1 VSGGL
6 TRRMAIAS
14 GLLALIIAGA
24 FAVLLWSVADLRDAQ
39 RLAKH
44 SQEVLAAANRL
55 ERLIIDVE
63 TGQRGFAI
71 TQEDRFLQPWREAQA
86 ALPEAARTLER
97 LTVVPAQHSRALR
110 ITQAAAS
117 YVEDYSVPLVATAR
131 RDPGSARTVP
141 ITEAGKQRVDAIR
154 AEFDGLVA
162 AEGGLAAARQERS
175 DAAARRAIVAAVAG
189 LGGSVLLILLFS
201 GYLTQ
206 AIVRPVRQAAAMA
219 GQLAGGDLAVRLRER
234 GVDEI
239 GLLERSFNSM
249 AGSLE
254 ENRDQLNRLLDEQA
268 ALRRVATLV
277 ARGVPPAEVFTA
289 VAEEVGRV
297 LGTDSA
303 HISRYEPD
311 ETMSTVAAWS
321 REGDNLLTRTHY
333 PIEPQSMSDLVLRT
347 GQPIRIDSF
356 ADAHG
361 TIADMIREF
370 GIRSAVG
377 CPIMVEGRLWGH
389 MSVTSKQPEPLP
401 PDTETRVA
409 SFTEL
414 VATAIAN
421 SEARAELAASRAR
434 IVRSADETRRR
445 IERDLHDGIQQRLV
459 SLGLDL
465 RTSQAAVP
473 TELPELEAQL
483 ARVSEVLGEA
493 VDELREL
500 SRGIHPAIL
509 SEGGLGPALKVLARR
524 SPVPVELEVHQEG
537 RLPAPVEVAAYY
549 VIAEALTNTAK
560 HADASVVHVDV
571 RARAGLL
578 RLAVEDDGVGGA
590 DPSRGSGLVGLS
602 DRVQALGGTITVH
615 SPAGQGTRLLIKLVF
630 DREDG

>member
-24 FAVLLWSVADLRDAQ
+24 FAVLLWSVADLLDSQ

-117 YVEDYSVPLVATAR
+117 YVEDYSVPLVANAR
-131 RDPGSARTVP
+131 RDPASARTEA
-141 ITEAGKQRVDAIR
+141 ITEAGKQRVDVIR

-162 AEGGLAAARQERS
+162 AEGGLAAARQ
-175 DAAARRAIVAAVAG
+175 
-189 LGGSVLLILLFS
+189 
-201 GYLTQ
+201 
-206 AIVRPVRQAAAMA
+206 
-219 GQLAGGDLAVRLRER
+219 
-234 GVDEI
+234 
-239 GLLERSFNSM
+239 
-249 AGSLE
+249 
-254 ENRDQLNRLLDEQA
+254 
-268 ALRRVATLV
+268 
-277 ARGVPPAEVFTA
+277 
-289 VAEEVGRV
+289 
-297 LGTDSA
+297 
-303 HISRYEPD
+303 
-311 ETMSTVAAWS
+311 
-321 REGDNLLTRTHY
+321 
-333 PIEPQSMSDLVLRT
+333 
-347 GQPIRIDSF
+347 
-356 ADAHG
+356 
-361 TIADMIREF
+361 
-370 GIRSAVG
+370 
-377 CPIMVEGRLWGH
+377 
-389 MSVTSKQPEPLP
+389 
-401 PDTETRVA
+401 
-409 SFTEL
+409 
-414 VATAIAN
+414 
-421 SEARAELAASRAR
+421 
-434 IVRSADETRRR
+434 
-445 IERDLHDGIQQRLV
+445 
-459 SLGLDL
+459 
-465 RTSQAAVP
+465 
-473 TELPELEAQL
+473 
-483 ARVSEVLGEA
+483 

-524 SPVPVELEVHQEG
+524 SPVPVELEVHLEG

-549 VIAEALTNTAK
+549 VIAEALTNAAK
-560 HADASVVHVDV
+560 HANASVVHVDV

-590 DPSRGSGLVGLS
+590 DPSLGTGLVGLS